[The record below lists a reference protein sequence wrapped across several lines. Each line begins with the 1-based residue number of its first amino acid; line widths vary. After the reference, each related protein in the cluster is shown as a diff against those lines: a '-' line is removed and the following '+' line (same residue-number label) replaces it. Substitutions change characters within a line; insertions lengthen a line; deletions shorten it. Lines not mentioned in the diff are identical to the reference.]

1 MNVDSQVASR
11 RAIEALRAGVPNR
24 DAVKGLGCSQPGIE
38 ERFRKQLAEVKD
50 GFAEG
55 TTPVGTLIAGDFG
68 SGKSHLLE
76 YLQHVALES
85 NFVCSKVVIS
95 KETPLYDPAKVFNA
109 AIQSARLP
117 DRTGS
122 ALVGIAG
129 KLDFNCPGYAQFYQ
143 WANNLQNGIST
154 RFAATVC
161 VFERG
166 RGDRNPEVS
175 DRIIRFWSGSRIA
188 TAELRGW
195 LRELGELATYRIDKA
210 SVRDLAL
217 QRYQFVPRLAVAAGY
232 SGWVILT
239 DEIELIARYSLR
251 QRAKSYAEVARL
263 LGSLVGASVPGLTAV
278 LTINTDFESVVLDQ
292 RNDEEKIPNRL
303 RASGS
308 DEENL
313 LASQAERGMRLIRR
327 DKDRLDLLDA
337 EATIR
342 GIFDRCRAVYAQ
354 AYGWEPPSD
363 CHWDRTSRIRQHIKR
378 WINEWDL
385 RRLYPGYTPETE
397 VAELKQELS
406 EQPEIEVP
414 TEEEPSDGSVTA
426 HDS

>member
-143 WANNLQNGIST
+143 WANDLQNGIST

-161 VFERG
+161 VFEH
-166 RGDRNPEVS
+166 VH
-175 DRIIRFWSGSRIA
+175 
-188 TAELRGW
+188 
-195 LRELGELATYRIDKA
+195 
-210 SVRDLAL
+210 
-217 QRYQFVPRLAVAAGY
+217 
-232 SGWVILT
+232 
-239 DEIELIARYSLR
+239 R
-251 QRAKSYAEVARL
+251 Q
-263 LGSLVGASVPGLTAV
+263 
-278 LTINTDFESVVLDQ
+278 
-292 RNDEEKIPNRL
+292 
-303 RASGS
+303 
-308 DEENL
+308 
-313 LASQAERGMRLIRR
+313 
-327 DKDRLDLLDA
+327 
-337 EATIR
+337 
-342 GIFDRCRAVYAQ
+342 
-354 AYGWEPPSD
+354 
-363 CHWDRTSRIRQHIKR
+363 
-378 WINEWDL
+378 
-385 RRLYPGYTPETE
+385 
-397 VAELKQELS
+397 
-406 EQPEIEVP
+406 
-414 TEEEPSDGSVTA
+414 
-426 HDS
+426 